1 MTEELLHS
9 TVYGS
14 VGRPLVLLHG
24 VFGSSGQWASLA
36 KRWAA
41 DGREVHALDLR
52 GHGRS
57 FRAAEMS
64 VAALAGDVARYL
76 DGKAIPQAAVLGH
89 SLGGRVAMEMACRY
103 RERCQALVLGD
114 IADRAYDSGWIKS
127 VAEMALAVEKEE
139 IKDRGEALAA
149 IGSRTADDRFRF
161 LLAQNLFRRPDG
173 TYAFRFDAGAISAG
187 ADSLTGEFPAELSY
201 PGKVLSV
208 RGGASPYVRAEDLV
222 SLRAHFPRL
231 QTATLPQAGHWL
243 HADSPEAFYRVVSAF
258 LRQ

>member
-24 VFGSSGQWASLA
+24 VFGSSGQWAPLA

-89 SLGGRVAMEMACRY
+89 SLGGRVAMEVACRY

-114 IADRAYDSGWIKS
+114 IADRAYDAGWIKS
-127 VAEMALAVEKEE
+127 VVETALAVEKEE

-149 IGSRTADDRFRF
+149 IGSRT
-161 LLAQNLFRRPDG
+161 
-173 TYAFRFDAGAISAG
+173 YAFRFDAEAISAG

-243 HADSPEAFYRVVSAF
+243 HADSPEAFYGTVSAF